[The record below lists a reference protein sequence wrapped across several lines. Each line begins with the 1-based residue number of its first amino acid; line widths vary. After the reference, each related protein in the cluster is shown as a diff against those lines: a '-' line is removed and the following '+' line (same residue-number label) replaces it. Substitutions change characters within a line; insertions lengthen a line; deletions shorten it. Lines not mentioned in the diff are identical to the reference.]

1 MSISWANPLGHN
13 IIATRCCRSCG
24 NKEIRTLWSRPWEFA
39 CESFAACLE
48 ETPLTMPEVAAML
61 SDAPFK
67 CRQCDGPKA
76 RLVAISVDERSI
88 PF

>member
-1 MSISWANPLGHN
+1 MSVSWANPLGHN

-39 CESFAACLE
+39 GRAFAALRE
-48 ETPLTMPEVAAML
+48 ETPLTIRDVTDML
-61 SDAPFK
+61 SDAPFR